1 MTTAAI
7 AIVITSSS
15 SVNALCF
22 RLAEQAQAARL
33 LVILKQADKL
43 AACRHDGRPKLR
55 TFAGWIDMRM
65 AQSSDQ
71 LRISSSADVPL
82 VLLQLVSFAWFGPH
96 DQN

>member
-7 AIVITSSS
+7 AILITSSS

-43 AACRHDGRPKLR
+43 AACRHDGRPKL
-55 TFAGWIDMRM
+55 
-65 AQSSDQ
+65 
-71 LRISSSADVPL
+71 
-82 VLLQLVSFAWFGPH
+82 
-96 DQN
+96 